1 MPSKPTL
8 LAAGAIALWA
18 SLATLGAL
26 TRSLPPFFVVGVSL
40 TVGSLLALPRIREW
54 RVPIPTLLVG
64 VYGLFGYHFL
74 LFFAFRM
81 APALEANLLNYLWP
95 LLIVML
101 TPLFR
106 PGSRLGARHL
116 IGGALGFAGAAL
128 IVSGGSLSLSQQY
141 LPGYLLAMAAAIV
154 WSTFSLALGRLPDFP
169 GSAVGG
175 FCLISGLLSLL
186 CHALFEPAAQ
196 PSALQ
201 WATLLLLGL
210 GPMGGAFFL
219 WERALKHGDPRQI
232 GSLSYVTPLLSTLLL
247 AVSGQG
253 QLNPLALLA
262 ILLILGGALLGTLSD
277 NRKPA
282 DQAA

>member
-8 LAAGAIALWA
+8 LAAGAILLWA

-26 TRSLPPFFVVGVSL
+26 TRSLPPFFVVGISL
-40 TVGSLLALPRIREW
+40 TIGSLLALRRIRDW
-54 RVPIPTLLVG
+54 KVPLPTLLVG
-64 VYGLFGYHFL
+64 IYGLFGYHFL

-106 PGSRLGARHL
+106 PGSRLGVRH
-116 IGGALGFAGAAL
+116 IAGGTLGFIGAGL
-128 IVSGGSLSLSQQY
+128 IVSGGSLALSQQY
-141 LPGYLLAMAAAIV
+141 LPGYLLAMAAAVV
-154 WSTFSLALGRLPDFP
+154 WSTFSLALGRLPEFR

-186 CHALFEPAAQ
+186 CHALFETRAQ
-196 PSALQ
+196 PDAMQ
-201 WATLLLLGL
+201 WAALLLLGL

-232 GSLSYVTPLLSTLLL
+232 GSLSYITPLLSTLLL
-247 AVSGQG
+247 AISGQG
-253 QLNPLALLA
+253 RLNPLTLLA
-262 ILLILGGALLGTLSD
+262 ILLILGGALLGTLPGS
-277 NRKPA
+277 RRPA
-282 DQAA
+282 SQAA